1 MSVTNQRE
9 RILDTAL
16 RLMSEQGAGST
27 SMRQLANAC
36 DLNVAALYH
45 YFPSKDDI
53 LRSVIEER
61 QYALQLSELP
71 IKISDQ
77 EPEQLVSDLIVTMW
91 LGAKD
96 EERIWRLLLGESLR
110 GDPTAQ
116 AVGRELVG
124 EIERAL
130 RSWLLQLIPDLP
142 DEGSAA
148 VTLIMG
154 HLYMAFMEQ
163 LFRPTEDDTA
173 AVRAGGDTLAALIV
187 NR

>member
-1 MSVTNQRE
+1 MTVTNQRE

-16 RLMSEQGAGST
+16 QLMSEQGAGDT
-27 SMRQLANAC
+27 SMRQLATAC

-61 QYALQLSELP
+61 QYALQLSGLP
-71 IKISDQ
+71 IEIADQ
-77 EPEQLVSDLIVTMW
+77 EPEELVSDLIVTMW

-96 EERIWRLLLGESLR
+96 EEPIWRLLLGESLR

-116 AVGRELVG
+116 VVGRELVG
-124 EIERAL
+124 EIEHAL
-130 RSWLLQLIPDLP
+130 RRWLVQLIPDLP
-142 DEGSAA
+142 DEGDMA

-154 HLYMAFMEQ
+154 HLYTAFIEH
-163 LFRPTEDDTA
+163 LFRPDDDDMA
-173 AVRAGGDTLAALIV
+173 RIHAVGDKLAALIV
-187 NR
+187 CT